1 MASRLWTSQW
11 GEGGSGLRRATKSS
25 SSRSRWSGMRRSSHC
40 VICWVMIRE
49 AIVEMRGTLME
60 VWEAMIVE
68 EWAVAYAEWSP
79 L

>member
-1 MASRLWTSQW
+1 
-11 GEGGSGLRRATKSS
+11 
-25 SSRSRWSGMRRSSHC
+25 MRRSSHC